1 MSSHVVSISS
11 ISFVCHL
18 NAPEAFFFSSSFT
31 KSSLI
36 TEVPRKYVGR
46 CRGGGIPGI
55 KVVWHSVCVCVYTH
69 PWGLS
74 MFCCPAFLSNELL
87 YEANICGRWF
97 LSHVQTR
104 PSFPHFSIFLFLHS
118 YYKSAI
124 WYWGQLCQTSAP
136 HRSSKEN
143 NPSNAPWRKLACVTM
158 MSALGGCFFSAAT

>member
-1 MSSHVVSISS
+1 MPQR
-11 ISFVCHL
+11 L
-18 NAPEAFFFSSSFT
+18 FFSPPA
-31 KSSLI
+31 SLNLVWLLRSQGNMWVDV
-36 TEVPRKYVGR
+36 EVGVFQELRLCGTA
-46 CRGGGIPGI
+46 
-55 KVVWHSVCVCVYTH
+55 CVCVYTH